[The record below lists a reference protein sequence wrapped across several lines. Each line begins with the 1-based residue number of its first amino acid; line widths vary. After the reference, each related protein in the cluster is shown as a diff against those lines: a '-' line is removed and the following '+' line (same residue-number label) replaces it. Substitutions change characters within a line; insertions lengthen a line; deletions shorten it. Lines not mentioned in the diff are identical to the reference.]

1 MYYSCR
7 SIMKVF
13 GTFIVVISKSYPDME
28 VFGPYFLAFG
38 LNKKGKKE
46 IIKKKGHGGREPTNI
61 FRKA

>member
-1 MYYSCR
+1 
-7 SIMKVF
+7 MKVF
-13 GTFIVVISKSYPDME
+13 GTFIVVISKNNPDVE
-28 VFGPYFLAFG
+28 IFGPYFLAFR

>member
-1 MYYSCR
+1 
-7 SIMKVF
+7 MKVF

-46 IIKKKGHGGREPTNI
+46 TIKKKGHGGREPTNI